1 VALGGR
7 PFPSGSGR
15 SPAGR
20 RDAPEPPEGGEPEP
34 DADPVDVARQICL
47 HQLEHAPRTRAEL
60 AAVLQRKGV
69 PDEVAEEVLERFTDV
84 GLVDDRAFSDAWAA
98 SRQRSRGLAT
108 RAIGQELRRKGV
120 DDEVVRA
127 TLAQV
132 DPAEEEARARALVD
146 RKLPST
152 SGLAPQVRVRRLTGL
167 LARKGYSAG
176 TAYRVVKEA
185 LAEEGLDL
193 VLDTDGLSALD

>member
-1 VALGGR
+1 VGSFAARPSRTRGGQ
-7 PFPSGSGR
+7 
-15 SPAGR
+15 
-20 RDAPEPPEGGEPEP
+20 APEPPDDLDTGP

-60 AAVLQRKGV
+60 AAVLAKRGV
-69 PDEVAEEVLERFTDV
+69 ADEVADEVLERFTDV
-84 GLVDDRAFSDAWAA
+84 GLIDDAAFAQQWTA

-120 DDEVVRA
+120 DDEVVRE

-132 DPAEEEARARALVD
+132 DPLEEEATARTLVD
-146 RKLPST
+146 RKLRT
-152 SGLAPQVRVRRLTGL
+152 MRGLAPEAKLRRLTGM

-176 TAYRVVKEA
+176 VAYRVVKEA